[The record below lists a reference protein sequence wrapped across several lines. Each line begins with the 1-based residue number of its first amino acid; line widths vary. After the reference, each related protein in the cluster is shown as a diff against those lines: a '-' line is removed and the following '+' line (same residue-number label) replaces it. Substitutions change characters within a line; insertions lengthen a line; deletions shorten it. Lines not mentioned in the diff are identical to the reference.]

1 MVSHLIFIVKLLVM
15 VNDANLQFIREKVCV
30 LRNAVMYV
38 SSDGLVKLGNDIVT
52 AIKVDEEG
60 QLWFVTNRPAQI
72 VSECEQCFPARLRFY
87 RKGVGFYME
96 ISGRASI
103 VSSDYS
109 FNDMPS
115 AGKKR
120 NEKKVLVKLEMRN
133 IEYTEPHAKKPKG
146 KIETMVENWYG
157 WFLRTIAVQH
167 NSSSVLKKL
176 RQTN

>member
-1 MVSHLIFIVKLLVM
+1 M
-15 VNDANLQFIREKVCV
+15 VNDSNLQFIREKVCV

-38 SSDGLVKLGNDIVT
+38 SSAELVKLGNDIVT
-52 AIKVDEEG
+52 AIKVDEDG
-60 QLWFVTNRPAQI
+60 HLWFVTNRPAQI

-87 RKGVGFYME
+87 RKGVGYNIE
-96 ISGRASI
+96 ISGRATI

-115 AGKKR
+115 GAKKP
-120 NEKKVLVKLEMRN
+120 NGKKVLVKLEMKN

-146 KIETMVENWYG
+146 KIEMLVENWYG

-167 NSSSVLKKL
+167 DSSSVLKKL

>member
-1 MVSHLIFIVKLLVM
+1 M
-15 VNDANLQFIREKVCV
+15 VNDSNLQFIREKICT

-38 SSDGLVKLGNDIVT
+38 SSNGLVKLGNDIVT

-72 VSECEQCFPARLRFY
+72 ISECEQCFPARLRFY
-87 RKGVGFYME
+87 RKGVGYYLE
-96 ISGRASI
+96 ISGRATI
-103 VSSDYS
+103 VSSDYH
-109 FNDMPS
+109 FEDRAPGEKTG
-115 AGKKR
+115 GKKANDR
-120 NEKKVLVKLEMRN
+120 KLLVKLEMKN

-146 KIETMVENWYG
+146 KIEVIMENWYS

-167 NSSSVLKKL
+167 DSSSVLKKL

>member
-1 MVSHLIFIVKLLVM
+1 M
-15 VNDANLQFIREKVCV
+15 VNDSNLQFIREKVCA

-52 AIKVDEEG
+52 AVKVDEDG
-60 QLWFVTNRPAQI
+60 HLWFVTNRPAQI
-72 VSECEQCFPARLRFY
+72 VSECEQCFPVRLRVY
-87 RKGVGFYME
+87 RKGVGYYME
-96 ISGRASI
+96 ISGRATI

-115 AGKKR
+115 GSKKA

-133 IEYTEPHAKKPKG
+133 IEYTEPHAKRPKG
-146 KIETMVENWYG
+146 KIETMMETCYS

-167 NSSSVLKKL
+167 DSSSVLKKL

>member
-1 MVSHLIFIVKLLVM
+1 M
-15 VNDANLQFIREKVCV
+15 VNDSNLQFIREKVCV

-38 SSDGLVKLGNDIVT
+38 ASSGLVKLGNDIVT
-52 AIKVDEEG
+52 AVKVDEDG

-72 VSECEQCFPARLRFY
+72 VSECEQSFPARLRFY
-87 RKGVGFYME
+87 RKGIGYNME
-96 ISGRASI
+96 ISGRATI

-115 AGKKR
+115 GPKKG
-120 NEKKVLVKLEMRN
+120 NNQKKVLVKLEMKN

-146 KIETMVENWYG
+146 KIETLVENWYG

-167 NSSSVLKKL
+167 DSSSVLKKL

>member
-1 MVSHLIFIVKLLVM
+1 MAH
-15 VNDANLQFIREKVCV
+15 DENLQFIREKICV

-72 VSECEQCFPARLRFY
+72 VSECEQSFPARLRFY
-87 RKGVGFYME
+87 RKGIGYYLE

-115 AGKKR
+115 GSKKP
-120 NEKKVLVKLEMRN
+120 NEKKVLVKL
-133 IEYTEPHAKKPKG
+133 
-146 KIETMVENWYG
+146 
-157 WFLRTIAVQH
+157 
-167 NSSSVLKKL
+167 
-176 RQTN
+176 